1 MKRLQSSKAVAMLF
15 VLTMLATGAF
25 VIQAVSGRADAQ
37 QQTPSLPDLPGITTP
52 DKTPNGC
59 VDCHRNNP
67 EQKTDARL
75 TTYMEKWRQGA
86 SPKLLAKAQA
96 AAPEG
101 TKLSGKHP
109 DAASLIAVIPTDC
122 LKCHSGNS
130 KLAPPFKKLLH
141 TIHLSGG
148 KENSFLATY
157 KGTCTNCHKLDQKT
171 GAWSLGSGSEKK

>member
-1 MKRLQSSKAVAMLF
+1 MKVSFSGLVAGTLLLF
-15 VLTMLATGAF
+15 AAQALA
-25 VIQAVSGRADAQ
+25 AD
-37 QQTPSLPDLPGITTP
+37 TPAAGNAPEASLPDLPGITTP
-52 DKTPNGC
+52 DRTPNGC

-75 TTYMEKWRQGA
+75 THYMEKWREGA

-141 TIHLSGG
+141 TIHLTGG
-148 KENSFLATY
+148 SSFLATY

-171 GAWSLGSGSEKK
+171 GAWSLGSGPENK